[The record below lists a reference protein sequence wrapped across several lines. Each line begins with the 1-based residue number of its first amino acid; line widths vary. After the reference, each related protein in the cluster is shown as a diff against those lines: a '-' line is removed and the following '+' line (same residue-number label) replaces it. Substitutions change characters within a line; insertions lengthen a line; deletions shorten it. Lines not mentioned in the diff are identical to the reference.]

1 MRYLQIG
8 RESPER
14 LTPLSIYN
22 HSPIPTHNFSLNF
35 LSSQTSSVFSLS
47 IYPLSVIFFFFL
59 SLQLNSGFTS
69 RVMQQAD
76 QTVINLRPGGGPR
89 GTRFLGPRFDSSSSS
104 LSDAQPLRSHGGFA
118 SSSALKVGAKN
129 PTFFVRSRVSEKK
142 SNLFWFSFLSSFFFL
157 FFF

>member
-1 MRYLQIG
+1 
-8 RESPER
+8 
-14 LTPLSIYN
+14 
-22 HSPIPTHNFSLNF
+22 
-35 LSSQTSSVFSLS
+35 
-47 IYPLSVIFFFFL
+47 
-59 SLQLNSGFTS
+59 
-69 RVMQQAD
+69 MQQAD

-142 SNLFWFSFLSSFFFL
+142 IQSFLVLFSFFL
-157 FFF
+157 FFFVFLK